1 VRATA
6 ANGAAGA
13 TSAPGSLRF
22 SSVTGRWVLA
32 VTILG
37 SAIGFLD
44 ATVVNVALPQI
55 GAELGADVA
64 GLQWIINGYGLTLA
78 ALILLG
84 GSFSDRYG
92 RRRIFN
98 LGIVWFTAAS
108 ALCALAP
115 DAEVLIAARVLQ
127 GIGAAFVTPGSLAI
141 IEATFRREDRARAI
155 GAWSALS
162 GIAAAVGPLV
172 GGYLI
177 DAVSWRA
184 IFLLNV
190 PVGIAVVL
198 AASRHVPESRDET
211 ITGRLDF
218 VGSVLATLALGGSTY
233 ALIEAPVQG
242 FESLPVL
249 VALVVGLVAVVGFVM
264 RERRTENPMLPL
276 SIFASRQFAAAN
288 LVTLVVYAALGGVFF
303 LLVVFLQTSLGY
315 SPVAAG
321 AAALP
326 VTILMLLLSARSG
339 ALAQRIGPRIP
350 LTVGPL
356 LLGAG
361 MLLMTTIEAGDSYV
375 AGVLPPVA
383 VFGLGLATTVAPV
396 TATALAAAD
405 VQHSGVASGVNNAVS
420 RFAGLLAVAALPVV
434 AGLSGG
440 DFQDPAAFADGFQT
454 AMFVAAALAALG
466 AALAF
471 LTIRNDVLEEE
482 PAAVAAGPSEAG
494 KPCTHCAVAG
504 SPLRVHQEAA

>member
-1 VRATA
+1 
-6 ANGAAGA
+6 
-13 TSAPGSLRF
+13 
-22 SSVTGRWVLA
+22 VLA

-55 GAELGADVA
+55 GAELDADVA

-84 GSFSDRYG
+84 GSFADRFG
-92 RRRIFN
+92 RRRIFT
-98 LGIVWFTAAS
+98 LGVVWFTVAS
-108 ALCALAP
+108 VLCAIAP
-115 DAEVLIAARVLQ
+115 DEGLLIAARVLQ
-127 GIGAAFVTPGSLAI
+127 GVGAAFVTPGSLAI
-141 IEATFRREDRARAI
+141 IESTFRRKDRARAI

-162 GIAAAVGPLV
+162 GIAAAVGPLL
-172 GGYLI
+172 GGFLV

-198 AASRHVPESRDET
+198 AAARHVPESRDET
-211 ITGRLDF
+211 VTGGLDYA
-218 VGSVLATLALGGSTY
+218 GSALATLALAGSTY

-242 FESLPVL
+242 LRSVPVL
-249 VALVVGLVAVVGFVM
+249 AALAVGLVAAGGFVA
-264 RERRTENPMLPL
+264 RERRAASPMLPL
-276 SIFASRQFAAAN
+276 SIFASRQFASAN

-326 VTILMLLLSARSG
+326 VTVLMLLLSARSG
-339 ALAQRIGPRIP
+339 ALAERIGPRIP

-361 MLLMTTIEAGDSYV
+361 MLLMTTIDQGDSYV

-383 VFGLGLATTVAPV
+383 VFGLGLAATVAPV

-405 VQHSGVASGVNNAVS
+405 ERHSGVASGVNNAVS

-434 AGLSGG
+434 AGLSGS
-440 DFQDPAAFADGFQT
+440 DFQDPVAFGDGFRA
-454 AMFVAAALAALG
+454 AMLVAAGLAVLG
-466 AALAF
+466 AVLAF
-471 LTIRNDVLEEE
+471 LTIRNDVLEDEPSAEE
-482 PAAVAAGPSEAG
+482 PEPAEQRRHAS
-494 KPCTHCAVAG
+494 HCAVG
-504 SPLRVHQEAA
+504 SAPLRVHRDAA

>member
-1 VRATA
+1 
-6 ANGAAGA
+6 
-13 TSAPGSLRF
+13 
-22 SSVTGRWVLA
+22 
-32 VTILG
+32 
-37 SAIGFLD
+37 
-44 ATVVNVALPQI
+44 
-55 GAELGADVA
+55 
-64 GLQWIINGYGLTLA
+64 
-78 ALILLG
+78 
-84 GSFSDRYG
+84 
-92 RRRIFN
+92 
-98 LGIVWFTAAS
+98 
-108 ALCALAP
+108 
-115 DAEVLIAARVLQ
+115 
-127 GIGAAFVTPGSLAI
+127 
-141 IEATFRREDRARAI
+141 
-155 GAWSALS
+155 
-162 GIAAAVGPLV
+162 
-172 GGYLI
+172 
-177 DAVSWRA
+177 
-184 IFLLNV
+184 
-190 PVGIAVVL
+190 
-198 AASRHVPESRDET
+198 
-211 ITGRLDF
+211 
-218 VGSVLATLALGGSTY
+218 VLATLALGGSTY